1 MIHTKGN
8 VRSVCLFKLRRTYFS
23 KIYFPFTIAFAYH
36 QDQLKAA
43 HTEQE
48 KKKKRESANREAN
61 KMKLQEHENKVR
73 GALLDAFSKE
83 DQERLQR
90 NARKRLGEKKE

>member
-1 MIHTKGN
+1 M
-8 VRSVCLFKLRRTYFS
+8 R
-23 KIYFPFTIAFAYH
+23 
-36 QDQLKAA
+36 
-43 HTEQE
+43 
-48 KKKKRESANREAN
+48 
-61 KMKLQEHENKVR
+61 LQEHENKVR

>member
-1 MIHTKGN
+1 MKGN
-8 VRSVCLFKLRRTYFS
+8 TVFKDFCHC
-23 KIYFPFTIAFAYH
+23 TIAIAYYH

-48 KKKKRESANREAN
+48 KKKKRESANKEAN
-61 KMKLQEHENKVR
+61 KMKLKEHENKVR

-90 NARKRLGEKKE
+90 NARKRLGEKNE

>member
-1 MIHTKGN
+1 MSYQLIVDDILVDFPTATKDI
-8 VRSVCLFKLRRTYFS
+8 V
-23 KIYFPFTIAFAYH
+23 

-43 HTEQE
+43 HMEQE

-61 KMKLQEHENKVR
+61 KLKLLEHENKVR

-83 DQERLQR
+83 DQERLQK
-90 NARKRLGEKKE
+90 NAQKRLGKEN